1 MKHNWNKVE
10 FSARLREVINGQPV
24 ARFAKKCE
32 IAEGML
38 RKYLRADSIP
48 GADKLVRIA
57 EVGGVSLHWL
67 ATGQEPKC
75 EYAGLNH
82 ISPSQMAVVL
92 EFERYAQ
99 RQSDVGMEMLI
110 QAFVDEYNNGL
121 LEVRQIGGIN
131 QISKDELN
139 LWRDLVWEK
148 QGVDTSLNEGILQIL
163 IEISDELIEI
173 TGKKLEPARKAKL
186 IAAIY
191 QLNVA
196 TEGGVERSILLNLLK
211 TLS

>member
-1 MKHNWNKVE
+1 
-10 FSARLREVINGQPV
+10 
-24 ARFAKKCE
+24 
-32 IAEGML
+32 
-38 RKYLRADSIP
+38 
-48 GADKLVRIA
+48 
-57 EVGGVSLHWL
+57 
-67 ATGQEPKC
+67 
-75 EYAGLNH
+75 
-82 ISPSQMAVVL
+82 AVVL